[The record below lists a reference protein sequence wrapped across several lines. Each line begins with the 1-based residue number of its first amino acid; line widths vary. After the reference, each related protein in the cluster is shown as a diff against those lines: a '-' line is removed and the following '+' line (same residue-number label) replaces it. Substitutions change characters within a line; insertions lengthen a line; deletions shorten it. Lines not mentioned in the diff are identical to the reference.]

1 MFRVILFSQWKWSRL
16 IVVAGSIAGFAL
28 PIISM
33 QGATADRGALQAQ
46 ERMYEW
52 HWEMHPMWWWG
63 WGMMAMMFLFWVLF
77 IVGLIVGIRWLIG
90 TGKEQKQD
98 SAIEIL
104 RQRYA
109 RGEINKEEFEVKK
122 KDLGG

>member
-1 MFRVILFSQWKWSRL
+1 MMSEAWWLL
-16 IVVAGSIAGFAL
+16 LGIVRS
-28 PIISM
+28 
-33 QGATADRGALQAQ
+33 TGALQAQ

-90 TGKEQKQD
+90 KGKEQKQD

-109 RGEINKEEFEVKK
+109 RGEINKEEFEAKR
-122 KDLGG
+122 KDLGGR

>member
-1 MFRVILFSQWKWSRL
+1 
-16 IVVAGSIAGFAL
+16 
-28 PIISM
+28 M
-33 QGATADRGALQAQ
+33 QGEIWLTMLNALEKTSALLAQ

-63 WGMMAMMFLFWVLF
+63 WGIGMMAMMFLFWVLF

-90 TGKEQKQD
+90 KSREQKTD
-98 SAIEIL
+98 SALEIL

-109 RGEINKEEFEVKK
+109 RGEINKDEFESKR

>member
-1 MFRVILFSQWKWSRL
+1 MLGETWWLILDILAR
-16 IVVAGSIAGFAL
+16 A
-28 PIISM
+28 
-33 QGATADRGALQAQ
+33 GALLAQ

-52 HWEMHPMWWWG
+52 RWEMHPMWWWG
-63 WGMMAMMFLFWVLF
+63 WGIGMMAMMFLFWVLF
-77 IVGLIVGIRWLIG
+77 IVGLVVGIRWLL
-90 TGKEQKQD
+90 GKGKGEKQD

-109 RGEINKEEFEVKK
+109 RGEINKDEFEARK

>member
-1 MFRVILFSQWKWSRL
+1 MQAEGWWAILNLLER
-16 IVVAGSIAGFAL
+16 
-28 PIISM
+28 
-33 QGATADRGALQAQ
+33 TGALLTQ

-77 IVGLIVGIRWLIG
+77 IVGLIVGIRWLVG
-90 TGKEQKQD
+90 KGKEQKQD
-98 SAIEIL
+98 SALEIL

-109 RGEINKEEFEVKK
+109 RGEINKDEFEAKK

>member
-1 MFRVILFSQWKWSRL
+1 MLSEAWWLLLDTVRS
-16 IVVAGSIAGFAL
+16 AGV
-28 PIISM
+28 
-33 QGATADRGALQAQ
+33 LQAQ
-46 ERMYEW
+46 ERLYEW

-77 IVGLIVGIRWLIG
+77 IVGLVVGIRWLVG
-90 TGKEQKQD
+90 KGKEQKQD
-98 SAIEIL
+98 SALDIL

-109 RGEINKEEFEVKK
+109 RGEINKDEFEAKR